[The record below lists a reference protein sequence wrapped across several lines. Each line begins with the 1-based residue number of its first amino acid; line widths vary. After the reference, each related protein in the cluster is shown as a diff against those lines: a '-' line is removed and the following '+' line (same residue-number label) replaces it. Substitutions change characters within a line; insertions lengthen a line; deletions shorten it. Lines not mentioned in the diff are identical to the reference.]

1 MINLYSYCIHLISII
16 IQNHLLVHG
25 SAAALLES
33 GCKGAA
39 GNDKIIFKEKSVFNE
54 KLFTDY
60 LINNM
65 CFYPSKFCNI
75 INNFITVN

>member
-1 MINLYSYCIHLISII
+1 MINIYSYCIYLLSII

-39 GNDKIIFKEKSVFNE
+39 GNDKIILQRKV
-54 KLFTDY
+54 
-60 LINNM
+60 
-65 CFYPSKFCNI
+65 C
-75 INNFITVN
+75 V